1 MSFWGWEGRCCRH
14 TEHLGKRSVAKECLF
29 LFPFFVFCKPFL
41 YCFSLFL
48 DLECIPDYHLL
59 TLTADLLLLLVV
71 LVRCIR
77 FWAQLLTPA
86 GYQLFGAKHQW
97 VLQVSGLQKVFTMY
111 QQVILCVLGA
121 AQGWSNFLHQ
131 LCSLK
136 WNLNSVWIDFQSH
149 KVIVGTME
157 FGHGNTQS
165 LWMYRCTAV
174 RSISGWG
181 LKYLLILVEKPELK
195 KKRRFFMFLGKYNSI
210 SVSF

>member
-48 DLECIPDYHLL
+48 DLECIPDYHLF

-149 KVIVGTME
+149 C
-157 FGHGNTQS
+157 GHCGIRPWQYTITVDVSLHSCQEY
-165 LWMYRCTAV
+165 LWMRT
-174 RSISGWG
+174 
-181 LKYLLILVEKPELK
+181 
-195 KKRRFFMFLGKYNSI
+195 
-210 SVSF
+210 